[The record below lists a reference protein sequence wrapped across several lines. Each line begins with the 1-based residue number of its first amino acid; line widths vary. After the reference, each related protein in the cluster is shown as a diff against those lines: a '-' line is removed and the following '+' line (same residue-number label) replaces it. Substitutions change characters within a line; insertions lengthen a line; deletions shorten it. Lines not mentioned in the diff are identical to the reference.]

1 MRIWIVGSGVVGQ
14 ATGRGLLRGEH
25 AVTFVDIDSKKIEQ
39 LQAEGLTA
47 VTPTAARGLTE
58 PADLIMLSVPT
69 PTVKGAIDTRY
80 LQEAATEVGRWMKDA
95 DHYQTVVVRST
106 VLPGT
111 TEELVQPLLEKYS
124 GKKAGRDF
132 GVCMNP
138 EYLRE
143 KTAATDFAAPWI
155 VVIGQGDERAGD
167 VVAEAYQGF
176 SRQSGGQA
184 CPVYRLTIREA
195 EFQKYVHNIF
205 NAVKIAFFNE
215 FRVIGQQA
223 GVDVE
228 AVFPLV
234 AKSAEGLW
242 RPEYGIG
249 DFGPFDGM
257 CLPKDTQAF
266 LHWAEQRGWE
276 MPVLQAA
283 VTFNNQQLAEQQVVT
298 AMVEPAEVQVA

>member
-14 ATGRGLLRGEH
+14 ATGRGLLRGGH
-25 AVTFVDIDSKKIEQ
+25 AVTFVDVDPKKIKQ
-39 LQAEGLTA
+39 LTSEGLMA
-47 VTPTAARGLTE
+47 VTPIEARALTL

-69 PTVKGAIDTRY
+69 PTVTRAIDTRY
-80 LQEAATEVGRWMKDA
+80 LQEAATEVGRWMKET

-111 TEELVQPLLEKYS
+111 TEELVQPLLEHYS
-124 GKKAGRDF
+124 KKKAGRDF

-143 KTAATDFAAPWI
+143 KTAAADFADPWI

-167 VVAEAYQGF
+167 VVAEAYSGF
-176 SRQSGGQA
+176 S
-184 CPVYRLTIREA
+184 CPQHRLTIREA

-215 FRVIGQQA
+215 FRVIGQRA
-223 GVDVE
+223 GIDVE

-249 DFGPFDGM
+249 NFGPFDGM

-266 LHWAEQRGWE
+266 LHWAGQRGWE
-276 MPVLQAA
+276 MPVLHAA

>member
-14 ATGRGLLRGEH
+14 ATGRGLLQHGH
-25 AVTFVDIDSKKIEQ
+25 TLTFIDIDPTKVEQ
-39 LQAEGLTA
+39 LKAEGLAA
-47 VTPTAARGLTE
+47 VLPVAARELKQ
-58 PADLIMLSVPT
+58 PAELLMLAVPT
-69 PTVKGAIDTRY
+69 PTVNGALDTYY
-80 LQEAATEVGRWMKDA
+80 LQVAATEVGRWMKET

-111 TEELVQPLLEKYS
+111 TEEVVQPLLEKHS
-124 GKKAGRDF
+124 KKKAGRDF

-143 KTAATDFAAPWI
+143 KTAAEDFAAPWI
-155 VVIGQGDERAGD
+155 VVIGQGTTQAGD
-167 VVAEAYQGF
+167 MVAEAYRGF
-176 SRQSGGQA
+176 S
-184 CPVYRLTIREA
+184 CPMHRLTIREA

-215 FRVIGQQA
+215 FRQIGQRA
-223 GVDVE
+223 DINAE

-242 RPEYGIG
+242 RPEYGIRN
-249 DFGPFDGM
+249 FGPFDGM

-266 LHWAEQRGWE
+266 LRWAEKRGWD
-276 MPVLQAA
+276 MPILRAA
-283 VTFNNQQLAEQQVVT
+283 IAFNNHLVVEQQGET
-298 AMVEPAEVQVA
+298 AVVEPIPVRVG